1 MVGTSTNR
9 RLGDWLTLAIAI
21 ATVIMLNILGS
32 FVFERFDLTSEK
44 RYSLSSSTEEILEN
58 LPDVVLIRVYLEG
71 NLPAEF
77 REFRNNIQETL
88 DEMRA
93 YSGGK
98 VEYVFINPSS
108 APTEEERIAVY
119 QELTKAGLEYTNIRL
134 QSEDKVS
141 EQIIFPGAI
150 VAYGGVEVPLQLLKN
165 KLGASQQDMISNSIQ
180 QLEYEFISALQKLM
194 QPQSKVVAFVEG
206 HGEFDAMETA
216 DIEASLKEL
225 YTVERITINEKL
237 SALEGV
243 DAIIIARPDSAYS
256 EKDKFVLDQFIMRG
270 GKVLWMI
277 DPVFA
282 RMDSLQN
289 SQLTMGLVLEHN
301 LTDQLFK
308 YGVRLNNDLILD
320 LECVSIPIVTGQVGD
335 QPKQEMFPWYYSPL
349 LSGNDGHPISLNL
362 DRVKTEFTSTVES
375 LELEGIKATT
385 ILSSSDQTKLVN
397 APTRVSFNILREAPR
412 YELFNT
418 GPHAVAVL
426 LEGRF
431 ESVFKNRLP
440 KRLVANEKIDFLEMS
455 DSTQMIVVSDGDI
468 IRNPGRRDENRYF
481 TLGYDRY
488 TNKTYGNKA
497 FVLNAINYL
506 LDDQGLLNI
515 RSKEFKIRLLDQ
527 AKIDEERF
535 YWQFMNTAV
544 PIVIVVLFGFART
557 WMRKRKYS

>member
-1 MVGTSTNR
+1 MAV
-9 RLGDWLTLAIAI
+9 AIAV
-21 ATVIMLNILGS
+21 ASLIMLNVLGS
-32 FVFERFDLTSEK
+32 LVFKRLDLTSEK
-44 RYSLSSSTEEILEN
+44 RYSLSNSSVDILEN
-58 LPDVVLIRVYLEG
+58 LPDAVLVRVYLEG

-77 REFRNNIQETL
+77 REFRNSIQETL

-98 VEYVFINPSS
+98 IEYEFINPSS
-108 APTEEERIAVY
+108 AATEEEKIAVY

-150 VAYGGVEVPLQLLKN
+150 MAYGGVEVPIQLLKN
-165 KLGASQQDMISNSIQ
+165 QIGVSQQDMIANSIQ
-180 QLEYEFISALQKLM
+180 QLEYEFISSIQKLM
-194 QPQSKVVAFVEG
+194 QSESRVVAFIEG
-206 HGEFDAMETA
+206 HGELDAMETA
-216 DIEASLKEL
+216 DIEISLKEL
-225 YTVERITINEKL
+225 YTVERITLNEKL
-237 SALEGV
+237 SSLDGV
-243 DAIIIARPDSAYS
+243 DAIIIARPDSAYT
-256 EKDKFVLDQFIMRG
+256 EKDKYVIDQFVMRG

-282 RMDSLQN
+282 RMDSLRN

-320 LECVSIPIVTGQVGD
+320 LECVSIPIVTGQIGD
-335 QPKQEMFPWYYSPL
+335 QPRQEMFPWYYSPL
-349 LSGNDGHPISLNL
+349 LSGNPDHPISINL
-362 DRVKTEFTSTVES
+362 DRVKTEFTSTIEVLDVDGIES
-375 LELEGIKATT
+375 TT
-385 ILSSSDQTKLVN
+385 LLNTSDQSRLVN

-412 YELFNT
+412 YEMFNT
-418 GPHAVAVL
+418 GPHSTAVL
-426 LEGRF
+426 LEGKF

-440 KRLVANEKIDFLEMS
+440 KRLVENEKIDFRELS

-468 IRNPGRRDENRYF
+468 IRNPVRRSENRYF

-497 FVLNAINYL
+497 FVMNAVNYL
-506 LDDQGLLNI
+506 MDDSGLLNV

-535 YWQFMNTAV
+535 FWQVFNTAL
-544 PIVIVVLFGFART
+544 PIVIVILFGFGRT
-557 WMRKRKYS
+557 WMRKRKYSKMAA